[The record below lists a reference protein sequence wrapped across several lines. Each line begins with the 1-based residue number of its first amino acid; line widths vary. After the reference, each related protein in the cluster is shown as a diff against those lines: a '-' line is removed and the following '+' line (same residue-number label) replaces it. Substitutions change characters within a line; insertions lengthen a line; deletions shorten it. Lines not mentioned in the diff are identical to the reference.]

1 MAKKDK
7 PATKPP
13 GYSPAQRSLEELVR
27 SSGLIFSGTVAQRSA
42 STVPILP
49 PSDNLVVVRVDRGLR
64 VDPVLGDLR
73 GKMVTVETR
82 TPGELK
88 PEQQAI
94 FFTQSLI
101 HGRGIAVREVDRMGV
116 GEEQSVAAVVSQLPQ
131 LHLQERL
138 QSAEVVAEAE
148 VVRIS
153 PVERTSFERNAA
165 LWTAAELKISKVLR
179 GKPLKS
185 AVVYFPTSDHPM
197 WARAPR
203 FKEHQRGIFILHGPS
218 REASP
223 SLAALGADSL
233 VALDPE
239 DFQPES
245 QLNEVKKSLDMIK

>member
-27 SSGLIFSGTVAQRSA
+27 SSGLIFSGTVAQRGA

-101 HGRGIAVREVDRMGV
+101 HGQGIAVREVDRMDV

-131 LHLQERL
+131 RHVQERL
-138 QSAEVVAEAE
+138 ESAEVVAEAE
-148 VVRIS
+148 VVRIR
-153 PVERTSFERNAA
+153 PVDRTSFERNAA
-165 LWTAAELKISKVLR
+165 LWAAAELKVNRVLR

-185 AVVYFPTSDHPM
+185 AVVYFPTSDHPL

-203 FKEHQRGIFILHGPS
+203 FKERQRGIFILHAPNRNAAQS
-218 REASP
+218 EAT
-223 SLAALGADSL
+223 LGADSL
-233 VALDPE
+233 VALDPA

-245 QLNEVKKSLDMIK
+245 QRQEVEKLLGTIK